1 MPTPGAAA
9 NFAVIQFSLEVGEG
23 NRPSQRAHN
32 WGTHVSVEDAFAQ
45 ARSLAHGACE
55 RLRMERSGPAPT
67 LLDTEWG
74 YDLRLGA
81 LTVHRFWVHE
91 NIRTQRLLG

>member
-1 MPTPGAAA
+1 MAVPGETP
-9 NFAVIQFSLEVGEG
+9 NFSVIQFTLEVGEG
-23 NRPSQRAHN
+23 NRPTQRARN
-32 WGTHVSVEDAFAQ
+32 WGHYVSVEDAFRH
-45 ARSLAHGACE
+45 ARSLAHGTCE
-55 RLRMERSGPAPT
+55 RLRLEQTGPAPT

-91 NIRTQRLLG
+91 NFSTQRLLK

>member
-1 MPTPGAAA
+1 MVLPGDTP
-9 NFAVIQFSLEVGEG
+9 NFSVIQFSLEMGEG
-23 NRPSQRAHN
+23 NRPTQRARN
-32 WGTHVSVEDAFAQ
+32 WGHYTSVEDAFDH
-45 ARSLAHGACE
+45 ARELALGACD
-55 RLRMERSGPAPT
+55 RLRLEQTGPAPT

-91 NIRTQRLLG
+91 NFSSQRLLK